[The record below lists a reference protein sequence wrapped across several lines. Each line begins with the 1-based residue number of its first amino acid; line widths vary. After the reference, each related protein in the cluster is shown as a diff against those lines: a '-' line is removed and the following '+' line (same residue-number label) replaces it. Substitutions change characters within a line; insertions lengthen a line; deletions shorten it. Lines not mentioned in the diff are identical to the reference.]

1 MMIWEDLYIYF
12 FSPKFQYMMFLNLFS
27 SLWARNTCTH
37 SWRILESS
45 WHVAVAEFS
54 LFFSRLCSLIRGY
67 LHDTFLLKMSRNK
80 PEWGSFVKTEA
91 CVARRHGALSIQ
103 RKFRFEISEI
113 SGAQWTC
120 TFRLDRPDPSH
131 RAFGYCSCK
140 QDTKERHWTTILSN
154 GKGHF
159 GPTDRND
166 QTGQSGPSSK
176 LVPNIPVGPNG
187 NGPFHLVYQP
197 KFPELWVEWKAPMN
211 WGPVHKYPFLFENRF
226 FFSDLV
232 YRPHVS
238 GENTENGSFKNAP
251 QSEDFRKR
259 RLFVYVWKDED
270 GGFRTLWRRAKTIPK
285 DA

>member
-27 SLWARNTCTH
+27 SLWTRNTCTH

-140 QDTKERHWTTILSN
+140 QDTKERYWGQQFCQMERDILVRTTVIT
-154 GKGHF
+154 
-159 GPTDRND
+159 GPVKVD
-166 QTGQSGPSSK
+166 SPSK

-238 GENTENGSFKNAP
+238 GENSHWKRIFQKRSPEWRFSKTTAFCLRVERRRRRFSNTMTSGEN
-251 QSEDFRKR
+251 D
-259 RLFVYVWKDED
+259 
-270 GGFRTLWRRAKTIPK
+270 T
-285 DA
+285 

>member
-1 MMIWEDLYIYF
+1 MLPLLSSVFSSADSVLWFVDTFMTLFCWKCLETNQNEGVLLKQKYASRLYI
-12 FSPKFQYMMFLNLFS
+12 
-27 SLWARNTCTH
+27 AR
-37 SWRILESS
+37 
-45 WHVAVAEFS
+45 
-54 LFFSRLCSLIRGY
+54 G
-67 LHDTFLLKMSRNK
+67 
-80 PEWGSFVKTEA
+80 
-91 CVARRHGALSIQ
+91 HGTLSIQ
-103 RKFRFEISEI
+103 QKFRFEISEI
-113 SGAQWTC
+113 SGAQWSC

-238 GENTENGSFKNAP
+238 GENSHWKRIFQKRSPEWRFSKTTAFCLRVEGRRRRFSNTMTSGEN
-251 QSEDFRKR
+251 D
-259 RLFVYVWKDED
+259 
-270 GGFRTLWRRAKTIPK
+270 T
-285 DA
+285 